1 MYVLSILKEGFGN
14 KLFMLMAYINKFR
27 KLSPTKDDILYVVE
41 TVSKH
46 DTGSP
51 REKFGYVF
59 PGLKELP
66 WLKFI
71 GWSEYDKLKG
81 GEHTEFMVD
90 FLFDKEDF
98 ISLRPLIKKYFK
110 MNPVYDQLLEKYD
123 TKKGIALH
131 VRLGDKFNI
140 NFNRLN
146 NGMKEDYLLM
156 SPRYF
161 IDETR
166 KLLAEKKGPVYI
178 FSDSPTFA
186 ECLLRPELPQAILI
200 NEKCQ
205 DTFFLLTKFKRA
217 VLSESTLG
225 LAAGYMHFLKHQ
237 YIIPS
242 YRVKVKRG
250 DLTESKY
257 VDAEYFTLETD
268 RTYKLMAE
276 DYKPIHKLCS
286 KK

>member
-1 MYVLSILKEGFGN
+1 MYVLSTLKEGFGN
-14 KLFMLMAYINKFR
+14 KLFMLVAYINKFR
-27 KLSPTKDDILYVVE
+27 LLSPTKDDILYVVE
-41 TVSKH
+41 SVSKH

-59 PGLKELP
+59 PDLKELS

-71 GWSEYDKLKG
+71 TWKDYDKLKG
-81 GEHTEFMVD
+81 GEQTEFVVD

-110 MNPVYDQLLEKYD
+110 MNPVYDKLLDKYD

-140 NFNRLN
+140 NYNRLN
-146 NGMKEDYLLM
+146 TGLKEDYLLL

-161 IDETR
+161 IEQTR

-178 FSDSPTFA
+178 FSDSPAFA
-186 ECLLRPELPQAILI
+186 ECLLRPELPEAILVD
-200 NEKCQ
+200 EKCQ

-225 LAAGYMHFLKHQ
+225 LAAGYMHFLKHE

-242 YRVKVKRG
+242 YRLKVKRG
-250 DLTESKY
+250 DITESKY
-257 VDAEYFTLETD
+257 VDPEYFTLEPD
-268 RTYKLMAE
+268 RSYKLMPA